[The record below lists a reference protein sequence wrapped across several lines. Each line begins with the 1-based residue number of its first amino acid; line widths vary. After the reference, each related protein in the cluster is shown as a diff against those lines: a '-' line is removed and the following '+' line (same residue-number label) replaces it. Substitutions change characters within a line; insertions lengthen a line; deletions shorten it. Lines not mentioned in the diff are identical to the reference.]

1 MSKTLSY
8 GLLSHYSRRTGY
20 SVYTYYYSPANKKAA
35 DLGSKS
41 LTAIRYLVLD
51 DAKVVLFFGLTKLLQ
66 KKVRFLFQKCN
77 FYHSEVQP
85 YYSEVQLYY
94 GNNRATFCVAN

>member
-1 MSKTLSY
+1 M

-35 DLGSKS
+35 DLGSKF
-41 LTAIRYLVLD
+41 LTATQYFSFD
-51 DAKVVLFFGLTKLLQ
+51 NAKVLHFFGLTKLLQ
-66 KKVRFLFQKCN
+66 KKVSFLFQKYN

-85 YYSEVQLYY
+85 YYSEVQLYC